1 VAKVSSQH
9 GKCQVGNMLWMEGS
23 SQPNKCQVG
32 NMYSSCLDLFHSGR
46 IGGKVDLTITRWE

>member
-23 SQPNKCQVG
+23 SQPDKCQVG
-32 NMYSSCLDLFHSGR
+32 NM
-46 IGGKVDLTITRWE
+46 